1 LASGWATAAGC
12 AARTPRPGPP
22 ATSGCWN
29 HIAGSP
35 EAAGQLAGSL
45 SRFGGPGVQRLAFL
59 VDDIDSA
66 VRDCSA
72 QGIDFLPTPS
82 AYYDRLASR
91 LPARRGQIAE
101 LRATSV
107 LADRDEWGYLL
118 QLFTR
123 SPYPRNTVFY
133 ELVQRRRAC
142 GFGGANIKALYEA
155 VARAD
160 IAAE

>member
-1 LASGWATAAGC
+1 MQIGEHGLDSTVVRSPSGGITF
-12 AARTPRPGPP
+12 TILEQDPRKQPGQL
-22 ATSGCWN
+22 
-29 HIAGSP
+29 
-35 EAAGQLAGSL
+35 AGQLAGSL
-45 SRFGGPGVQRLAFL
+45 SRFGGPGVQHLAF

-72 QGIDFLPTPS
+72 QGIDYLPTPS
-82 AYYDRLASR
+82 AYYHRLASR
-91 LPARRGQIAE
+91 LPARRGQISE

-133 ELVQRRRAC
+133 ELVQRRGAC
-142 GFGGANIKALYEA
+142 GVGGANIKAVYEA
-155 VARAD
+155 VARED